1 MAHADAGCCLKSIM
15 SKKENVSSRESGSVN
30 INLWRRKS
38 VRREQCWAVRSRSRE
53 ISNTKVFEEPEDDI
67 LVSKFGSVYDC
78 AFVCVRVCVCV
89 LVQSGENLVSPEC

>member
-1 MAHADAGCCLKSIM
+1 M
-15 SKKENVSSRESGSVN
+15 
-30 INLWRRKS
+30 
-38 VRREQCWAVRSRSRE
+38 RREQCWAVRSRSRE

-78 AFVCVRVCVCV
+78 VHLCVCVCVCV